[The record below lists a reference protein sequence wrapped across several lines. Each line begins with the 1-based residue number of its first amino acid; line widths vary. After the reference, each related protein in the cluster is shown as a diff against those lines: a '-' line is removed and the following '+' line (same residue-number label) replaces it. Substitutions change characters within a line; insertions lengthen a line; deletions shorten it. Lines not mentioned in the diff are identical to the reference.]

1 MASKYSTLPDID
13 DQPDVFETPDSG
25 DVGPLTNTLGGQ
37 SSDEDDGNENVVR
50 SRVSVKDASAR
61 FKDSIVETSGI
72 DFTDRLTRRKKAMY
86 RSYVRRPTAL
96 ETNEYELLPKDLEL
110 QETSIQKL
118 RRLKFEIQELNEEI
132 EKKKVCLELYK
143 RKNASLTDFYF
154 FIFFRNQKKKKKK
167 TM

>member
-1 MASKYSTLPDID
+1 
-13 DQPDVFETPDSG
+13 
-25 DVGPLTNTLGGQ
+25 
-37 SSDEDDGNENVVR
+37 
-50 SRVSVKDASAR
+50 
-61 FKDSIVETSGI
+61 
-72 DFTDRLTRRKKAMY
+72 MY

-143 RKNASLTDFYF
+143 RKTLL
-154 FIFFRNQKKKKKK
+154 
-167 TM
+167 